1 MPIIIHS
8 READRE
14 VLDTLR
20 EEGVFSDRRKTDFPL
35 KSDGT
40 PDARVLL
47 HCYSG
52 SKELAHQ
59 YVKMGAT
66 ISIAGPVTYKNN
78 KKTKGVVE
86 EIQLKNLLI
95 ETDAP
100 YLTPE
105 PLRGKKNKSPYVE
118 YTARCISLIKDVSLE
133 EVAEVTK
140 TNAMRFFDIKED

>member
-1 MPIIIHS
+1 
-8 READRE
+8 
-14 VLDTLR
+14 
-20 EEGVFSDRRKTDFPL
+20 
-35 KSDGT
+35 
-40 PDARVLL
+40 
-47 HCYSG
+47 
-52 SKELAHQ
+52 
-59 YVKMGAT
+59 MGAT